1 MANDQRIQKILKANR
16 VKRQIK
22 RKRMKAML
30 AADFQTSHM
39 PQYQPEDNGLM
50 LLKG

>member
-16 VKRQIK
+16 EKRQIK
-22 RKRMKAML
+22 WERMKVML
-30 AADFQTSHM
+30 AADFQTSQM
-39 PQYQPEDNGLM
+39 PQYKPEDNGLM